1 MSTRLYENIKAH
13 LDASSVE
20 YTETTHEPVF
30 TSEQASQISE
40 NEQDEGSKSLVI
52 KTKSG
57 LLAVVTVTG
66 GQRVDFK
73 QLKHLLGEK
82 VSMCSPELL
91 AEKLGAQLGGV
102 APFGYGADVRLI
114 VSERLL
120 GQERIFINPGRND
133 VTFEIAGR
141 AFTRVMKELGA
152 MTLKEHTE

>member
-1 MSTRLYENIKAH
+1 
-13 LDASSVE
+13 
-20 YTETTHEPVF
+20 
-30 TSEQASQISE
+30 
-40 NEQDEGSKSLVI
+40 
-52 KTKSG
+52 
-57 LLAVVTVTG
+57 
-66 GQRVDFK
+66 
-73 QLKHLLGEK
+73 
-82 VSMCSPELL
+82 MCSPELL